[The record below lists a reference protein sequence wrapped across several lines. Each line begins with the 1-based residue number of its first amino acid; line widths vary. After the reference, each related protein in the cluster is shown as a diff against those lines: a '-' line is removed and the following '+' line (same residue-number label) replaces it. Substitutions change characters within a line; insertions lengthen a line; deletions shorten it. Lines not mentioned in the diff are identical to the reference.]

1 LPVPT
6 SVPMPPGGG
15 YHPGSPQPSPTTG
28 GQFHLQYFPPML
40 QQQQGNQPMPHT
52 VIAPSGG
59 PQAVFMLPQH
69 AGQQP
74 VGMAGM
80 HGPGNPMMSAFV
92 PGM

>member
-1 LPVPT
+1 
-6 SVPMPPGGG
+6 MGPGGA

-28 GQFHLQYFPPML
+28 GQFQLQYFHSPAMI
-40 QQQQGNQPMPHT
+40 QQQQGNQPMQQT
-52 VIAPSGG
+52 VMGHPGAPQ
-59 PQAVFMLPQH
+59 PVFVLPQH

-80 HGPGNPMMSAFV
+80 HAPGNPMINAFV